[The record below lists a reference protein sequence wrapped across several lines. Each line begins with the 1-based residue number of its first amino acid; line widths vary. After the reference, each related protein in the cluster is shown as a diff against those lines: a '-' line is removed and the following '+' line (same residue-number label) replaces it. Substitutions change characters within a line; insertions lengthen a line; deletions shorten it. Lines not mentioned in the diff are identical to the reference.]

1 MNGGAAGG
9 GGGSGDGDESA
20 AVAAAAAAA
29 ATRRRFVPVRL
40 LLGSVDCFA
49 ALFVFGS
56 DLLGI

>member
-20 AVAAAAAAA
+20 AVAAAAA

>member
-20 AVAAAAAAA
+20 AVAAAAAA
-29 ATRRRFVPVRL
+29 TRRRFVPVRL
-40 LLGSVDCFA
+40 LLGSVDWLA